1 MQSSVVYEL
10 TVFGGAGAAGVLIAF
25 LYDIF
30 RLKRRIVRTRTVMV
44 HIEDTFFWL
53 IASIVIFLASY
64 IISSGETRA
73 YFYAGAFLGALLYI
87 GLLSKP
93 VLWLLTQLIKII
105 AWPIC
110 KMIEFMKPVIGKV
123 NLRTKKIAGKIRNRL
138 ALEGYRI
145 KVDFVRLRNTFTK
158 K

>member
-1 MQSSVVYEL
+1 MQ
-10 TVFGGAGAAGVLIAF
+10 
-25 LYDIF
+25 
-30 RLKRRIVRTRTVMV
+30 
-44 HIEDTFFWL
+44 
-53 IASIVIFLASY
+53 
-64 IISSGETRA
+64 
-73 YFYAGAFLGALLYI
+73 ALSWSPLYI

>member
-73 YFYAGAFLGALLYI
+73 YFYAGAFLEPFIYR
-87 GLLSKP
+87 
-93 VLWLLTQLIKII
+93 LIK
-105 AWPIC
+105 
-110 KMIEFMKPVIGKV
+110 
-123 NLRTKKIAGKIRNRL
+123 
-138 ALEGYRI
+138 
-145 KVDFVRLRNTFTK
+145 
-158 K
+158 